1 MHVYMCTRT
10 HTSTYTH
17 TPHTHAPHTHIQHT
31 HSCTTDTHKHIHTYT
46 THTHTPHTH
55 THTNSPFYATSL
67 LTTPTA
73 GQEDYDRLRPLS
85 YPMTD
90 VFVVCFDVSRR
101 ASFENVRNK
110 WFPEVQHY
118 CPDTPSI
125 LVGMKSDLRR
135 GAQETVTTE
144 EAQQLAKE
152 YGEEGPWARLGNG
165 DVYTHTTHTHSQTH
179 THAHTTHTYRCTQ
192 HTTHAYNTH
201 NTQHTH
207 TTYTH
212 NTQHMH
218 TTHNTHKTHTHNTHT
233 QHTHTTHAYN
243 THKAHAHNHQEN
255 CTVLFSITSTDV
267 HCHTL

>member
-1 MHVYMCTRT
+1 MHHR
-10 HTSTYTH
+10 HTQ
-17 TPHTHAPHTHIQHT
+17 AHTHIH
-31 HSCTTDTHKHIHTYT
+31 H
-46 THTHTPHTH
+46 THTHTTHTH

-152 YGEEGPWARLGNG
+152 YGEEGPWEGLGYG
-165 DVYTHTTHTHSQTH
+165 DVYTHTTHGH
-179 THAHTTHTYRCTQ
+179 TLAD
-192 HTTHAYNTH
+192 TH
-201 NTQHTH
+201 NTHTL
-207 TTYTH
+207 
-212 NTQHMH
+212 TQHMH
-218 TTHNTHKTHTHNTHT
+218 TTHT
-233 QHTHTTHAYN
+233 QIACTCT
-243 THKAHAHNHQEN
+243 QPSGELQG
-255 CTVLFSITSTDV
+255 TVLFSITSTDV
-267 HCHTL
+267 HRHTL

>member
-1 MHVYMCTRT
+1 MFEYWSPLDLKDWSGEGLNLCMFICAHAYTQTRTHIHHTLMHHTHTYSTHTHAPQT

-17 TPHTHAPHTHIQHT
+17 TP
-31 HSCTTDTHKHIHTYT
+31 
-46 THTHTPHTH
+46 HTHTPHTH

-152 YGEEGPWARLGNG
+152 YGEEGPWEGLGNG
-165 DVYTHTTHTHSQTH
+165 DVYTHTTHGH
-179 THAHTTHTYRCTQ
+179 TH
-192 HTTHAYNTH
+192 
-201 NTQHTH
+201 
-207 TTYTH
+207 
-212 NTQHMH
+212 TQHMH
-218 TTHNTHKTHTHNTHT
+218 TTHTRHM
-233 QHTHTTHAYN
+233 HTTIRRTARHS
-243 THKAHAHNHQEN
+243 AHLNHLN
-255 CTVLFSITSTDV
+255 
-267 HCHTL
+267 

>member
-1 MHVYMCTRT
+1 MFICAHAHTQART
-10 HTSTYTH
+10 H
-17 TPHTHAPHTHIQHT
+17 
-31 HSCTTDTHKHIHTYT
+31 IHH
-46 THTHTPHTH
+46 THTHTTHTH

-179 THAHTTHTYRCTQ
+179 TCAHNTYVQMHTTHNTCIQHTQHTTHTHNIRTQ
-192 HTTHAYNTH
+192 HTTHAYNT
-201 NTQHTH
+201 QHT
-207 TTYTH
+207 
-212 NTQHMH
+212 Q
-218 TTHNTHKTHTHNTHT
+218 NTHT
-233 QHTHTTHAYN
+233 QHAHTTY
-243 THKAHAHNHQEN
+243 AHNTCIQHTQGT
-255 CTVLFSITSTDV
+255 CTQPSGELHSALF
-267 HCHTL
+267 HHLN